1 MTDPHDHAQPSPDG
15 GARAPGLG
23 RRLVLAAGAATAAM
37 PAFRPARAAGP
48 VDLSIIDVAGNL
60 QLTKAG
66 IERFRTGNPG
76 LVSRITYS
84 QAPSPELPGKLKAQ
98 QAANRVDIDLV
109 LTGPGALSDGVTQGL
124 WEEMLPRHAASL
136 PKLEALFTPGARMMQ
151 ENFGR
156 GQGIAVAYSPS
167 GPLFEYAPARVKDVP
182 KTAADLL
189 AWVRAH
195 PNRFTYARPYN
206 SGPGW
211 TWLQGLPYIL
221 GDADP
226 RDPIKGWDK
235 SWAYLQA
242 MGEHID
248 YYPSGTAAMM
258 KELAEETRDVVVST
272 CGWDINPRVLGVVPK
287 DTEVFMLDG
296 TRWLPDTQFMCVPKG
311 VSAEKFPVLLQLMSF
326 MLMPEQQAGTY
337 DRGYFYPGPVTDVPL
352 SAAPPESQAVVRD
365 YGRPQYAR
373 WIAERPV
380 ETPLTPDRLVMA
392 FRRWD
397 EQIGSKR
404 TK

>member
-1 MTDPHDHAQPSPDG
+1 MTDTGDHRWMPD
-15 GARAPGLG
+15 AAMRSMRAPWL
-23 RRLVLAAGAATAAM
+23 RRRALLAGAAATAAVS
-37 PAFRPARAAGP
+37 ARAAGP
-48 VDLSIIDVAGNL
+48 VDLSIVDVAGNL
-60 QLTKAG
+60 QLTRTG
-66 IERFRTGNPG
+66 IERFRTANPG
-76 LVSRITYS
+76 LVSRIIYS

-124 WEEMLPRHAASL
+124 WEEVLPKHAAAL
-136 PKLEALFTPGARMMQ
+136 PTLDTLFTPGARMMQ

-167 GPLFEYAPARVKDVP
+167 GPLFEYAPARMQAVP
-182 KTAADLL
+182 KNAAELL
-189 AWVRAH
+189 AWVRAN

-226 RDPIKGWDK
+226 RDPVKGWDK

-242 MGEHID
+242 LGEHID
-248 YYPSGTAAMM
+248 YYPSGTTAMM

-296 TRWLPDTQFMCVPKG
+296 TSWLPDAQFMCIPKG
-311 VSAEKFPVLLQLMSF
+311 VAAEKLPVLLGLMAF
-326 MLMPEQQAGTY
+326 MLQPEQQAGTY
-337 DRGYFYPGPVTDVPL
+337 DRGYFYPGPVTDVSL
-352 SAAPPESQAVVRD
+352 SAAPAESQSVVRD
-365 YGRPQYAR
+365 FGRPQYDR

-380 ETPLTPDRLVMA
+380 ETPLTPDRLVLA

-404 TK
+404 AR